1 MQKGRVSI
9 HCRAQS
15 ANTRRRMWK
24 RTGDDND
31 TGLAGDALGG
41 PGKVTRVETQG
52 TVLVVAA
59 AGADDVDALGADTSV
74 GGLATKLEGSLL
86 PCTQQLSEM
95 FAFLLCVEQAQN
107 ARGRFPTGLS
117 PPLGQLPPLPYER
130 GCAMAKRRKDHHHR
144 ILPSGPSSAPQC
156 RGAKTG
162 GYEEG
167 DGVKTYGR
175 NC

>member
-1 MQKGRVSI
+1 
-9 HCRAQS
+9 
-15 ANTRRRMWK
+15 MWK
-24 RTGDDND
+24 RTGDGND

-117 PPLGQLPPLPYER
+117 PSSRPASSPPRRER
-130 GCAMAKRRKDHHHR
+130 GRNGKEKKRPPPQDPPKRTFECPPMLRGKDWR
-144 ILPSGPSSAPQC
+144 L
-156 RGAKTG
+156 
-162 GYEEG
+162 
-167 DGVKTYGR
+167 
-175 NC
+175 